1 MGVTSDFDSSLLR
14 IIFEQSAYS
23 ILAQVYYLIIT
34 IRKFIVI
41 FRRGSGNI
49 LSYILGV
56 IPPGPNWMIF

>member
-41 FRRGSGNI
+41 FRRGNGNI

-56 IPPGPNWMIF
+56 IPSGPN